1 MLMRE
6 RVFNGVSAVGALLL
20 WGSWTYW
27 INSTAPT
34 EARWLS
40 SIAQGVASF
49 IITLIMA
56 TLVTFFYRKLRH
68 NLARC
73 WLPPLLTCA
82 LTSMGLYVV
91 HTLVGTM
98 YILPTIAP
106 AIAVGLLFCFVANR
120 RLYLQEGNNS
130 VS

>member
-1 MLMRE
+1 MLVRE

-68 NLARC
+68 NLARH

-106 AIAVGLLFCFVANR
+106 AIAVGLLFCFIANR